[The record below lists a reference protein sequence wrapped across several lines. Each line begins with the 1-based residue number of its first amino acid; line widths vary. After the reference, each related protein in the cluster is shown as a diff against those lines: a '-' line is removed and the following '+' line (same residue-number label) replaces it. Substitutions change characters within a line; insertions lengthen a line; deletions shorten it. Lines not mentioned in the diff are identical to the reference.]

1 MDGGSFD
8 LDGMVND
15 SVTDPAFVVEAE
27 EKENPEPSGGA
38 SGGGSG
44 GCSLGFAPLGM
55 LLLALPLVVLL
66 K

>member
-1 MDGGSFD
+1 M
-8 LDGMVND
+8 ND
-15 SVTDPAFVVEAE
+15 SVTDPAFVIEAE

-55 LLLALPLVVLL
+55 LLLAFASGAAEEVGIKDPPA
-66 K
+66 